1 MYIEGQKGQVFKSF
15 DKTRW
20 NRNRKGESS
29 RSSGLAST
37 KKNEVCAEVFRST
50 NYYRWFVK
58 NFVKMAK
65 SLHKIMR
72 NNMKWN

>member
-1 MYIEGQKGQVFKSF
+1 MYIEGQRGQVFKSF

-58 NFVKMAK
+58 DFVKMAK

-72 NNMKWN
+72 KDMKWN

>member
-58 NFVKMAK
+58 DSVKMAK

-72 NNMKWN
+72 KDMKWN